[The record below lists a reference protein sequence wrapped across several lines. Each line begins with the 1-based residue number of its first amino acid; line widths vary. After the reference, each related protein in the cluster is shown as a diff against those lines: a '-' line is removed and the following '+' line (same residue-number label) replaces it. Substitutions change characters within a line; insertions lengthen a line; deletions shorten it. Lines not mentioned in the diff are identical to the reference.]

1 MCERQQ
7 RLMQQAFALKEG
19 DGDAWSSTDTSPWS
33 TPSSLHRG
41 FNSPY
46 YSSDFED
53 QADSLTVVKTSDKS
67 RGSNTSGRKKGP
79 HKQKTNHTANL
90 QVPKLPAIKPLQV
103 SKPGIQSANVNCVR
117 VLKSQVWDLQ
127 QQLSKARTENKLLK
141 TVQHRHTV
149 ALQHFQDSEGSLSQI
164 ITKHSNETRAL
175 RRLLRETRACRDNLA
190 SQLQTTENK
199 LLSTK
204 ASLRRLQLLSQN
216 KSLLEREELTVRLT
230 RASPELEDKDK
241 KILDLEKH
249 LELCQASFNRQIV
262 TEQRKIKEARK
273 ISCSLLEQICQ
284 LNEEIKDRDRELEKH
299 NIYYHRFLKGSSKKG
314 SENKMVQTDAFVLL
328 PTEAAN
334 LLEFGYTETEE
345 RLEKQESSVNWAV
358 TMDVAPAHLFRTV
371 SPTIIPPSCSP
382 PVHTSILLSSSSS
395 SAESLVSLTCSVESL
410 VIENPETEV
419 SANVPL
425 EENHQEDTETC
436 ADTSEQSSCSEE
448 SPEYQTEGDCEE
460 VKEAPQVLEEERK
473 TEEQDSETSYIS
485 EKSLNPT
492 EPERKGSKL
501 PKIRRNYAVK
511 QTIENLHSGRPAFKQ
526 IIENLHSGRPVYTE
540 EPDQGGDHQQFF

>member
-19 DGDAWSSTDTSPWS
+19 DGDVGSSTDTSPWS

-175 RRLLRETRACRDNLA
+175 QRLLRETRACRDNLA

-204 ASLRRLQLLSQN
+204 TSLRRLQLLSQN
-216 KSLLEREELTVRLT
+216 QTLLEREEPTVRLT
-230 RASPELEDKDK
+230 RSSAELEDKDK
-241 KILDLEKH
+241 KIL
-249 LELCQASFNRQIV
+249 
-262 TEQRKIKEARK
+262 
-273 ISCSLLEQICQ
+273 
-284 LNEEIKDRDRELEKH
+284 DRDRELEKH

-345 RLEKQESSVNWAV
+345 RLEKQESSVNWTV
-358 TMDVAPAHLFRTV
+358 TTGAAPTHLLRTV
-371 SPTIIPPSCSP
+371 SPTTIPPSCSP
-382 PVHTSILLSSSSS
+382 PVHTSILLSLSYN

-436 ADTSEQSSCSEE
+436 ADTGEQSSCSEE

-460 VKEAPQVLEEERK
+460 VKEAPQVLEEEWK

-492 EPERKGSKL
+492 ESERKGSKL
-501 PKIRRNYAVK
+501 PKIRRNYAFK
-511 QTIENLHSGRPAFKQ
+511 QTIENLHSGRPAIKQ
-526 IIENLHSGRPVYTE
+526 IIKNLHSGRPAYTE